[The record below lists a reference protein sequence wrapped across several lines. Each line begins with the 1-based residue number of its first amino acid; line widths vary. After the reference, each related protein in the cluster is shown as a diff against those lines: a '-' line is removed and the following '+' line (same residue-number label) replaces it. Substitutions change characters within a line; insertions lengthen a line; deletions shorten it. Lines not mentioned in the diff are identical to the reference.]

1 MSLQMDCLRRLTL
14 LLDLSA
20 YHLQYSDNAARVCSM
35 CPYFAILYLF
45 MASKDVLPLYRRL
58 LRTKAALLAV
68 SFTLIGIL
76 LIMLKAWLATL
87 SLGDWSWL
95 HHLPLDEVGG
105 PLLGAGLVSTI
116 LDYSYRRDQEDV
128 AIQRTQQA
136 IVDLSPA
143 KLWSVLCEGLSR
155 HPAELARLT
164 TPERLDDA
172 AAAIMAQRLG
182 DAQFARE
189 IYADI
194 RDQAIRAA
202 ERWYDVEARVRLSTA
217 VERSTAGTPL
227 LDVTVEWEY
236 TTVPSGSERRFAC
249 VSDRV
254 EYNALRGDIP
264 TTSTWFMA
272 PRPGMDARSQESY
285 ELLELTVDGRPQ
297 PIRRTVQATGQ
308 TYCVQLDDAAQSGKP
323 VRIRQ
328 LLRVVTPSWGHRL
341 FVELPQ
347 PARGLS
353 LRVDYTDTAIAEMMI
368 TDTVAATQVARVHRS
383 PKAVSSR
390 VVSLDMPGWLLA
402 KAGFAVTWTLES
414 ELPQDAEHRE
424 AA

>member
-1 MSLQMDCLRRLTL
+1 
-14 LLDLSA
+14 
-20 YHLQYSDNAARVCSM
+20 
-35 CPYFAILYLF
+35 

-58 LRTKAALLAV
+58 LKTKAALLAV
-68 SFTLIGIL
+68 SFTLIGVL
-76 LIMLKAWLATL
+76 LIMLNAWLATL

-143 KLWSVLCEGLSR
+143 KLWSVLCEGLTCR
-155 HPAELARLT
+155 PAELARLT

-182 DAQFARE
+182 DEQFARE

-236 TTVPSGSERRFAC
+236 TTVPRGNERRFTC
-249 VSDRV
+249 VSDRAA
-254 EYNALRGDIP
+254 YNALRGDIP
-264 TTSTWFMA
+264 ATSTWFMA

-308 TYCVQLDDAAQSGKP
+308 TYRVRLDDVAQSGEP

-328 LLRVVTPSWGHRL
+328 IFRTSTPAWGHRL
-341 FVELPQ
+341 FFELPQ
-347 PARGLS
+347 PARNMS
-353 LRVDYTDTAIAEMMI
+353 LAVDYTNTSIADI
-368 TDTVAATQVARVHRS
+368 RVSDTVATFQPSQLVRTPEAAVGKVISLNAR
-383 PKAVSSR
+383 
-390 VVSLDMPGWLLA
+390 GWLLP
-402 KAGFAVTWTLES
+402 KTGFAVTWTLES
-414 ELPQDAEHRE
+414 ELPHDAEHRE

>member
-1 MSLQMDCLRRLTL
+1 
-14 LLDLSA
+14 
-20 YHLQYSDNAARVCSM
+20 
-35 CPYFAILYLF
+35 

-58 LRTKAALLAV
+58 LKTKAALLAV
-68 SFTLIGIL
+68 SFTLVGIL
-76 LIMLKAWLATL
+76 LIMLNAWLATL

-143 KLWSVLCEGLSR
+143 KLWSVLCEGLAR

-182 DAQFARE
+182 DEQFARE

-236 TTVPSGSERRFAC
+236 TTVPSSATRRFAC
-249 VSDRV
+249 VSDQD
-254 EYNALRGDIP
+254 EYNELRQDVP
-264 TTSTWFMA
+264 ATSTWFMA
-272 PRPGMDARSQESY
+272 PRPGMDARRREAY
-285 ELLELTVDGRPQ
+285 GLLELTVDGRPQ
-297 PIRRTVQATGQ
+297 PIRRSTRATGQ
-308 TYCVQLDDAAQSGKP
+308 TYSVDLDEEARSGKP

-328 LLRVVTPSWGHRL
+328 VFRTITPQWSHRL
-341 FVELPQ
+341 YFAVAQ
-347 PARGLS
+347 PTRGWS
-353 LRVDYTDTAIAEMMI
+353 LRLDYTDTNIGDMRVN
-368 TDTVAATQVARVHRS
+368 DTVATAPAARIVRS
-383 PKAVSSR
+383 PEAVPGKVIALESAGW
-390 VVSLDMPGWLLA
+390 LMPGSGVA
-402 KAGFAVTWTLES
+402 FTWTLNE
-414 ELPQDAEHRE
+414 ELPQTEQPE
-424 AA
+424 AAASSREG

>member
-1 MSLQMDCLRRLTL
+1 
-14 LLDLSA
+14 
-20 YHLQYSDNAARVCSM
+20 
-35 CPYFAILYLF
+35 

-58 LRTKAALLAV
+58 LKTKAALLAV

-76 LIMLKAWLATL
+76 LIMLNAWLATL

-105 PLLGAGLVSTI
+105 PLLGAGLVSTV

-143 KLWSVLCEGLSR
+143 KLWSVLCEGLAR

-164 TPERLDDA
+164 TSERLDDA

-182 DAQFARE
+182 DEQFARE

-202 ERWYDVEARVRLSTA
+202 ERWYNVEARVRLSTA

-236 TTVPSGSERRFAC
+236 STVPSGSERRFAC
-249 VSDRV
+249 VSDRAA
-254 EYNALRGDIP
+254 YNALRGDIP

-308 TYCVQLDDAAQSGKP
+308 TYRVQLDDAAQSGEP

-328 LLRVVTPSWGHRL
+328 IFRTNTPAWGHRL
-341 FVELPQ
+341 FFELPQ
-347 PARGLS
+347 PARNMSLS
-353 LRVDYTDTAIAEMMI
+353 VDYTNTSIADI
-368 TDTVAATQVARVHRS
+368 RVSDTVATFQPSQLVHT
-383 PKAVSSR
+383 PEAAVGK
-390 VVSLDMPGWLLA
+390 VVSLNARGWLLP
-402 KAGFAVTWTLES
+402 KTGFAVTWTLKS
-414 ELPQDAEHRE
+414 ELPHDAEHRE

>member
-1 MSLQMDCLRRLTL
+1 
-14 LLDLSA
+14 
-20 YHLQYSDNAARVCSM
+20 
-35 CPYFAILYLF
+35 

-58 LRTKAALLAV
+58 LKTKAALLAV
-68 SFTLIGIL
+68 SFTLIGVL
-76 LIMLKAWLATL
+76 LIMLNAWLATL

-128 AIQRTQQA
+128 TIQRTQQA

-143 KLWSVLCEGLSR
+143 KLWSVLCEGLTR

-182 DAQFARE
+182 DEQFARE
-189 IYADI
+189 IYRDI

-202 ERWYDVEARVRLSTA
+202 ERWYDVAVRVRLSTA

-227 LDVTVEWEY
+227 LNVTVEWEY
-236 TTVPSGSERRFAC
+236 TTVPSSTIRRFAC
-249 VSDRV
+249 VSDQD
-254 EYNALRGDIP
+254 EYNELRQDVP
-264 TTSTWFMA
+264 ATSTWFMA
-272 PRPGMDARSQESY
+272 PRPGMDARRREAY

-297 PIRRTVQATGQ
+297 PIRRSTRATGQ
-308 TYCVQLDDAAQSGKP
+308 TYSVDLDEDARSGEP

-328 LLRVVTPSWGHRL
+328 VFRTITPQWSHRL
-341 FVELPQ
+341 YFAVAQ
-347 PARGLS
+347 PTRGWS
-353 LRVDYTDTAIAEMMI
+353 LRLDYTDTNIAEIQVSDTISPTPPARI
-368 TDTVAATQVARVHRS
+368 TRS
-383 PKAVSSR
+383 PEAVPGKVIAVEASS
-390 VVSLDMPGWLLA
+390 WLLPRSGVA
-402 KAGFAVTWTLES
+402 FTWALED
-414 ELPQDAEHRE
+414 ELPQTKQPEAVASSRE
-424 AA
+424 G

>member
-1 MSLQMDCLRRLTL
+1 MT
-14 LLDLSA
+14 
-20 YHLQYSDNAARVCSM
+20 
-35 CPYFAILYLF
+35 
-45 MASKDVLPLYRRL
+45 SKDVLPLYRRL
-58 LRTKAALLAV
+58 LKTKAALLAV

-76 LIMLKAWLATL
+76 LIMLNAWLATL

-95 HHLPLDEVGG
+95 HHLPLDEIGG

-136 IVDLSPA
+136 IIDLSPA

-182 DAQFARE
+182 DEQFARE
-189 IYADI
+189 IYTDI

-249 VSDRV
+249 VSDRAA
-254 EYNALRGDIP
+254 YNALRGDIP
-264 TTSTWFMA
+264 ATSTWFMA
-272 PRPGMDARSQESY
+272 PHPGMDARSQESY
-285 ELLELTVDGRPQ
+285 ELLELTVDGRP
-297 PIRRTVQATGQ
+297 
-308 TYCVQLDDAAQSGKP
+308 
-323 VRIRQ
+323 
-328 LLRVVTPSWGHRL
+328 VVP
-341 FVELPQ
+341 
-347 PARGLS
+347 
-353 LRVDYTDTAIAEMMI
+353 
-368 TDTVAATQVARVHRS
+368 RS
-383 PKAVSSR
+383 
-390 VVSLDMPGWLLA
+390 VV
-402 KAGFAVTWTLES
+402 
-414 ELPQDAEHRE
+414 
-424 AA
+424 

>member
-1 MSLQMDCLRRLTL
+1 
-14 LLDLSA
+14 
-20 YHLQYSDNAARVCSM
+20 
-35 CPYFAILYLF
+35 

-58 LRTKAALLAV
+58 LKTKAALLAV

-76 LIMLKAWLATL
+76 LIMLNAWLATL

-105 PLLGAGLVSTI
+105 PLLGAGLVSTV

-143 KLWSVLCEGLSR
+143 KLWSVLCEGLAR
-155 HPAELARLT
+155 HPAELAHLT

-172 AAAIMAQRLG
+172 AAAIMAHRLG
-182 DAQFARE
+182 DEQFARE

-236 TTVPSGSERRFAC
+236 TTVPSSTTRRFAC
-249 VSDRV
+249 VSDQD
-254 EYNALRGDIP
+254 EYNELLADTPATAAWLLQN
-264 TTSTWFMA
+264 
-272 PRPGMDARSQESY
+272 RPGVDAASRSSY
-285 ELLELTVDGRPQ
+285 ELLELTVDGRSQ
-297 PIRRTVQATGQ
+297 TIRRSTRKTGQ
-308 TYCVQLDDAAQSGKP
+308 TYSVSLDEDAVQGRP

-328 LLRVVTPSWGHRL
+328 VIRTVVPRWGHRL
-341 FVELPQ
+341 FFEVAQPTRDLSVHLDYSDTTIADLRVSDTVATAQAARVTRMPDAVPGKAVTVEASGWLMPHSGFACTWVLQDELPQ
-347 PARGLS
+347 TTQP
-353 LRVDYTDTAIAEMMI
+353 E
-368 TDTVAATQVARVHRS
+368 AATARR
-383 PKAVSSR
+383 
-390 VVSLDMPGWLLA
+390 
-402 KAGFAVTWTLES
+402 AG
-414 ELPQDAEHRE
+414 
-424 AA
+424 

>member
-1 MSLQMDCLRRLTL
+1 M
-14 LLDLSA
+14 
-20 YHLQYSDNAARVCSM
+20 
-35 CPYFAILYLF
+35 
-45 MASKDVLPLYRRL
+45 
-58 LRTKAALLAV
+58 
-68 SFTLIGIL
+68 
-76 LIMLKAWLATL
+76 MLNAWLAPL
-87 SLGDWSWL
+87 RLGDWQWL
-95 HHLPLDEVGG
+95 HGLPLGELGG
-105 PLLGAGLVSTI
+105 TLFGAGLLSTFFE
-116 LDYSYRRDQEDV
+116 YTFRRDQE
-128 AIQRTQQA
+128 AHT
-136 IVDLSPA
+136 
-143 KLWSVLCEGLSR
+143 
-155 HPAELARLT
+155 LARFRQIIREEAPAMRDAVVEGFAIHPEDLKRVA
-164 TPERLDDA
+164 TPELLDDIA
-172 AAAIMAQRLG
+172 ANVMALRLG
-182 DAQFARE
+182 DEQFARE
-189 IYADI
+189 IYRDI

-202 ERWYDVEARVRLSTA
+202 ERWYDVAVRVRLSTA

-227 LDVTVEWEY
+227 LDVSVEWEY
-236 TTVPSGSERRFAC
+236 TTVPSSATRRFAC
-249 VSDRV
+249 VSDQD
-254 EYNALRGDIP
+254 EYNELRQDVP

-308 TYCVQLDDAAQSGKP
+308 TYRVQLDKAAQSGKP

-402 KAGFAVTWTLES
+402 KAGFAVTWTLEA
-414 ELPQDAEHRE
+414 ELPHDAKHR
-424 AA
+424 AAA

>member
-1 MSLQMDCLRRLTL
+1 
-14 LLDLSA
+14 
-20 YHLQYSDNAARVCSM
+20 
-35 CPYFAILYLF
+35 

-58 LRTKAALLAV
+58 LKTKAALLAV

-76 LIMLKAWLATL
+76 LIMLNAWLATL

-136 IVDLSPA
+136 IIHLSPA
-143 KLWSVLCEGLSR
+143 KLWSVLREGLAR
-155 HPAELARLT
+155 HPAKLARLT

-182 DAQFARE
+182 DEQFARE

-249 VSDRV
+249 VSDRAA
-254 EYNALRGDIP
+254 YNALRGDIP
-264 TTSTWFMA
+264 ATSTWFMA

-297 PIRRTVQATGQ
+297 PIRRTVQETGQ
-308 TYCVQLDDAAQSGKP
+308 TYRVQLDDAAQNGKP

-328 LLRVVTPSWGHRL
+328 IFRTSTPAWGHRL
-341 FVELPQ
+341 FFELPQ
-347 PARGLS
+347 PARNMS
-353 LRVDYTDTAIAEMMI
+353 LAVDYTNTPIADI
-368 TDTVAATQVARVHRS
+368 RVSDTVATFQPSQLVRTPEAAVGKVISLNAR
-383 PKAVSSR
+383 
-390 VVSLDMPGWLLA
+390 GWLLP
-402 KAGFAVTWTLES
+402 KTGFAVTWTLES
-414 ELPQDAEHRE
+414 ELPHDAEHRE

>member
-1 MSLQMDCLRRLTL
+1 
-14 LLDLSA
+14 
-20 YHLQYSDNAARVCSM
+20 
-35 CPYFAILYLF
+35 

-58 LRTKAALLAV
+58 LKTKAALLAV

-76 LIMLKAWLATL
+76 LIMLNAWLATL

-136 IVDLSPA
+136 IIHLSPA
-143 KLWSVLCEGLSR
+143 KLWSVLCEGLAR
-155 HPAELARLT
+155 HPAKLARLT

-182 DAQFARE
+182 DEQFARE

-254 EYNALRGDIP
+254 AYNALRGDIP
-264 TTSTWFMA
+264 ATSTWFMA

-297 PIRRTVQATGQ
+297 PIRRTVQETGQ
-308 TYCVQLDDAAQSGKP
+308 TYRVQLDDAAQNGKP

-328 LLRVVTPSWGHRL
+328 IFRTSTPAWGHRL
-341 FVELPQ
+341 FFELPQ
-347 PARGLS
+347 PARNMS
-353 LRVDYTDTAIAEMMI
+353 LAVDYTNTPIADI
-368 TDTVAATQVARVHRS
+368 RVSDTVATFQPSQLVRTPEAAVGKVISLNAR
-383 PKAVSSR
+383 
-390 VVSLDMPGWLLA
+390 GWLLP
-402 KAGFAVTWTLES
+402 KTGFAVTWTLES
-414 ELPQDAEHRE
+414 ELPHDAEHRE

>member
-1 MSLQMDCLRRLTL
+1 
-14 LLDLSA
+14 
-20 YHLQYSDNAARVCSM
+20 
-35 CPYFAILYLF
+35 

-58 LRTKAALLAV
+58 LKTKAALLAV
-68 SFTLIGIL
+68 SFTLIGVL
-76 LIMLKAWLATL
+76 LIMLNAWLATL

-143 KLWSVLCEGLSR
+143 KLWSVLCEGLTCR
-155 HPAELARLT
+155 PAELARLT

-182 DAQFARE
+182 DEQFARE

-249 VSDRV
+249 VSDRAA
-254 EYNALRGDIP
+254 YNALRGDIP
-264 TTSTWFMA
+264 ATSTWFMA

-308 TYCVQLDDAAQSGKP
+308 TYRVQLDDVAQSGEP

-328 LLRVVTPSWGHRL
+328 IFRTSTPAWGHRL
-341 FVELPQ
+341 FFELPQ
-347 PARGLS
+347 PARNMS
-353 LRVDYTDTAIAEMMI
+353 LAVDYTNTSIADI
-368 TDTVAATQVARVHRS
+368 RVSDTVATFQPSQLVRTPEAAVGKVISLNAR
-383 PKAVSSR
+383 
-390 VVSLDMPGWLLA
+390 GWLLP
-402 KAGFAVTWTLES
+402 KTGFAVTWTLES
-414 ELPQDAEHRE
+414 ELPHDAEHRE

>member
-1 MSLQMDCLRRLTL
+1 MDCLWYTTL

-20 YHLQYSDNAARVCSM
+20 HHLQYSDNTARVCSL
-35 CPYFAILYLF
+35 CLYFVILYLF

-58 LRTKAALLAV
+58 LKTKAALLAV

-76 LIMLKAWLATL
+76 LIMLNAWLATL

-105 PLLGAGLVSTI
+105 PLLGAGLGSTI

-128 AIQRTQQA
+128 AIQRTQA

-143 KLWSVLCEGLSR
+143 KLWSVLCEGLTR

-164 TPERLDDA
+164 RPERLDDA

-227 LDVTVEWEY
+227 LDITVEWEY

-249 VSDRV
+249 VSDRAA
-254 EYNALRGDIP
+254 YNALRGDIP
-264 TTSTWFMA
+264 ATSTWFMA
-272 PRPGMDARSQESY
+272 PRPGMDARSRESY

-308 TYCVQLDDAAQSGKP
+308 TYRVQLDDAAQSGEP

-353 LRVDYTDTAIAEMMI
+353 LRVDYTDTGIAEMMI

-383 PKAVSSR
+383 PKAVNSR

-414 ELPQDAEHRE
+414 ELPHDAEHRE

>member
-1 MSLQMDCLRRLTL
+1 
-14 LLDLSA
+14 
-20 YHLQYSDNAARVCSM
+20 
-35 CPYFAILYLF
+35 

-58 LRTKAALLAV
+58 LKTKAALLAV

-76 LIMLKAWLATL
+76 LIMLNAWLATL

-143 KLWSVLCEGLSR
+143 KLWSALCEGLVH

-182 DAQFARE
+182 DEQFARE

-236 TTVPSGSERRFAC
+236 TTIPSSATRRFAC
-249 VSDRV
+249 VSDQD
-254 EYNALRGDIP
+254 EYNELRQDVP
-264 TTSTWFMA
+264 ATSTWFMA
-272 PRPGMDARSQESY
+272 PRPGMDARRREAY
-285 ELLELTVDGRPQ
+285 ELLELAVDGRPQ
-297 PIRRTVQATGQ
+297 PIRRSTRATGQ
-308 TYCVQLDDAAQSGKP
+308 TYSVDLDEDARSGKP

-328 LLRVVTPSWGHRL
+328 VFRTITPQWSHRL
-341 FVELPQ
+341 YFAVRQ
-347 PARGLS
+347 PTRGWS
-353 LRVDYTDTAIAEMMI
+353 LHLDYTDTNIGDMRVN
-368 TDTVAATQVARVHRS
+368 DTVATAPAARIVRS
-383 PKAVSSR
+383 PEAVPGKVIALESA
-390 VVSLDMPGWLLA
+390 GWLMSGSGVA
-402 KAGFAVTWTLES
+402 FTWTLDE
-414 ELPQDAEHRE
+414 ELPQTEQPE
-424 AA
+424 AAASSREG

>member
-1 MSLQMDCLRRLTL
+1 
-14 LLDLSA
+14 
-20 YHLQYSDNAARVCSM
+20 
-35 CPYFAILYLF
+35 

-58 LRTKAALLAV
+58 LKTKAALLAV
-68 SFTLIGIL
+68 SFTLIGVL
-76 LIMLKAWLATL
+76 LIMLNAWLATL

-105 PLLGAGLVSTI
+105 PLLGAGLVSTV

-143 KLWSVLCEGLSR
+143 KLWSVLCEGLAH

-182 DAQFARE
+182 DEQFARE

-236 TTVPSGSERRFAC
+236 TTVPSSTTRRFAC
-249 VSDRV
+249 VSDQD
-254 EYNALRGDIP
+254 EYNELRQDVP
-264 TTSTWFMA
+264 ATSTWFMA
-272 PRPGMDARSQESY
+272 PRPGMDARSREAY

-297 PIRRTVQATGQ
+297 PIRRSTRATGQ
-308 TYCVQLDDAAQSGKP
+308 TYSVDLDEDARSGKP

-328 LLRVVTPSWGHRL
+328 VFRTITPQWSHRL
-341 FVELPQ
+341 YFAVAQ
-347 PARGLS
+347 PTRGWS
-353 LRVDYTDTAIAEMMI
+353 LRLDYTDTTIAEVHVSDTMATTPASSVVHSPEAVPGKEI
-368 TDTVAATQVARVHRS
+368 TVETS
-383 PKAVSSR
+383 
-390 VVSLDMPGWLLA
+390 GWLLPRSGVA
-402 KAGFAVTWTLES
+402 FTWATND
-414 ELPQDAEHRE
+414 ELPQTKQPEAVASSRE
-424 AA
+424 G

>member
-1 MSLQMDCLRRLTL
+1 
-14 LLDLSA
+14 
-20 YHLQYSDNAARVCSM
+20 
-35 CPYFAILYLF
+35 

-58 LRTKAALLAV
+58 LKTKAALLAV

-76 LIMLKAWLATL
+76 LIMLNAWLATL

-105 PLLGAGLVSTI
+105 PLLGAGLVSTV

-143 KLWSVLCEGLSR
+143 KLWSVLCEGLAR
-155 HPAELARLT
+155 HPAKLARLT

-182 DAQFARE
+182 DEQFARE

-249 VSDRV
+249 VSDQAA
-254 EYNALRGDIP
+254 YNALRGDIP
-264 TTSTWFMA
+264 ATSTWFMA
-272 PRPGMDARSQESY
+272 PRPGMDARSQASF

-297 PIRRTVQATGQ
+297 PIRRTVQEAGQ
-308 TYCVQLDDAAQSGKP
+308 TYRVQLDDAAQSGEP

-328 LLRVVTPSWGHRL
+328 IFRTSTPAWGHRL
-341 FVELPQ
+341 FFELPQ
-347 PARGLS
+347 PARNMS
-353 LRVDYTDTAIAEMMI
+353 LAVDYTNTSIADI
-368 TDTVAATQVARVHRS
+368 RVSDTVATFQPSQLVRTPEA
-383 PKAVSSR
+383 AVGK
-390 VVSLDMPGWLLA
+390 VISLNAHGWLLP
-402 KAGFAVTWTLES
+402 KTGFAVTWTLES
-414 ELPQDAEHRE
+414 ELPHDAEHHE

>member
-1 MSLQMDCLRRLTL
+1 
-14 LLDLSA
+14 
-20 YHLQYSDNAARVCSM
+20 
-35 CPYFAILYLF
+35 

-58 LRTKAALLAV
+58 LKTKAALLAV

-76 LIMLKAWLATL
+76 LIMLNAWLATL

-143 KLWSVLCEGLSR
+143 KLWSVLCEGLAR
-155 HPAELARLT
+155 HPGELARLT

-182 DAQFARE
+182 DEQFARE

-236 TTVPSGSERRFAC
+236 TTVPSSATRRFAC
-249 VSDRV
+249 VSDQD
-254 EYNALRGDIP
+254 EYNELRQDVP
-264 TTSTWFMA
+264 ATSTWFMA
-272 PRPGMDARSQESY
+272 PRPGMDARRREAY

-297 PIRRTVQATGQ
+297 PIRRSTRATGQ
-308 TYCVQLDDAAQSGKP
+308 TYSVDLDEEARSGRP

-328 LLRVVTPSWGHRL
+328 VFRTITPQWSHRL
-341 FVELPQ
+341 YFAVRQ
-347 PARGLS
+347 PTRGWSQRL
-353 LRVDYTDTAIAEMMI
+353 DYTDTNIGDMRVN
-368 TDTVAATQVARVHRS
+368 DTVATAPAARIVRS
-383 PKAVSSR
+383 PEDVPGKVIALESAGW
-390 VVSLDMPGWLLA
+390 LMPGSGVA
-402 KAGFAVTWTLES
+402 FTWTLNE
-414 ELPQDAEHRE
+414 ELPQTKQPE
-424 AA
+424 AAASSREG